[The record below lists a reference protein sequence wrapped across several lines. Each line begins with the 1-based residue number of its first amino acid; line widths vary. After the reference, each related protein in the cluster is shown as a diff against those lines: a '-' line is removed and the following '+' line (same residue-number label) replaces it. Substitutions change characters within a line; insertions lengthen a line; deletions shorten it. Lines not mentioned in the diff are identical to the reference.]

1 MMLSALI
8 RGGVRALDNP
18 HIVHQKVQPV
28 PAVRTVLQQSAPA
41 SNDAVAITQPE
52 KVRRQLES
60 FALDTM
66 DDNPADRKDICR
78 INNMAWEFMQSDGL
92 TFQEAINLAAE
103 IVVKGQVAQCE
114 AAYADVLAFWRKL
127 TTSDSG

>member
-66 DDNPADRKDICR
+66 DDNPAD
-78 INNMAWEFMQSDGL
+78 
-92 TFQEAINLAAE
+92 
-103 IVVKGQVAQCE
+103 
-114 AAYADVLAFWRKL
+114 
-127 TTSDSG
+127 